1 MLYNGKQKG
10 GRRMYQKMYCRLFN
24 AVTDALEELERQ
36 NYGQAKERLILAQQ
50 ECEELYLQETEDE

>member
-1 MLYNGKQKG
+1 
-10 GRRMYQKMYCRLFN
+10 MYQKMYCRLFN

-50 ECEELYLQETEDE
+50 ECEELYLQETEDES